1 MRTLFDNDM
10 RTLNESE
17 LIYKIS
23 NRKKVELTED
33 FTFEDVINQLTPGRK
48 EVAEAAVELYIRLKA
63 KKEVTPQIASSKDV
77 YRQMVGLMTNLSV
90 EECWCVFLNQGS
102 RVIKKQRIS
111 KGGLT
116 STMVDVRVV
125 MKEALLC
132 GAAALALVH
141 NHPSGS
147 TRPSR
152 EDDNLTRQV
161 CQSCELMNIRMV
173 DHVIVTDSDFYSY
186 ADEGRI

>member
-10 RTLNESE
+10 RNLNESE

-63 KKEVTPQIASSKDV
+63 KKEVTPQIVSAKDV
-77 YRQMVGLMTNLSV
+77 YSQMVGLMANLSV
-90 EECWCVFLNQGS
+90 EECWCIYLNQAS

>member
-63 KKEVTPQIASSKDV
+63 KKEEAPTITHAKDV
-77 YRQMVGLMTNLSV
+77 YNQMVGLMANLSV
-90 EECWCVFLNQGS
+90 EECWCIFLNQAS
-102 RVIKKQRIS
+102 RSIKKQRIS

-116 STMVDVRVV
+116 CTAVDVRVV

-132 GAAALALVH
+132 GAAALVLVH

-147 TRPSR
+147 IRPSR
-152 EDDNLTRQV
+152 EDDKLTKEV
-161 CQSCELMNIRMV
+161 NTACQLMNIRMV
-173 DHVIVTDSDFYSY
+173 DHVIVTDGSFYSY

>member
-77 YRQMVGLMTNLSV
+77 YRQMVSLMANLSV
-90 EECWCVFLNQGS
+90 EECWCIYLNQAS

-161 CQSCELMNIRMV
+161 RQSCELMNIRMV
-173 DHVIVTDSDFYSY
+173 DHVIVTDNDFYSY

>member
-17 LIYKIS
+17 LVYKIT
-23 NRKKVELTED
+23 NRKKTELAED
-33 FTFEDVINQLTPGRK
+33 YTFEDVINQLTPGRK

-63 KKEVTPQIASSKDV
+63 KKEESPKIVNSKDV
-77 YRQMVGLMTNLSV
+77 YCQMVGLMANLSV
-90 EECWCVFLNQGS
+90 EECWCIYLNQAS

-116 STMVDVRVV
+116 MTAVDVRVV

-132 GAAALALVH
+132 GASALALVH

-147 TRPSR
+147 IRPSR
-152 EDDNLTRQV
+152 DDDNLTRQV
-161 CQSCELMNIRMV
+161 NTSCELMNIRMI
-173 DHVIVTDSDFYSY
+173 DHVIVTDGAFYSY

>member
-10 RTLNESE
+10 RTLNERE
-17 LIYKIS
+17 LIYKIT
-23 NRKKVELTED
+23 NRKKVELMDD
-33 FTFEDVINQLTPGRK
+33 FTFDDVINQLTPGRK
-48 EVAEAAVELYIRLKA
+48 EVARAAVELYIRLKA
-63 KKEVTPQIASSKDV
+63 KKEEAPTVTHSNDV
-77 YRQMVGLMTNLSV
+77 YTQMIGLMADLGV
-90 EECWCVFLNQGS
+90 EECWCIYLNQAS

-111 KGGLT
+111 KGGLS
-116 STMVDVRVV
+116 STAVDVRVV

-152 EDDNLTRQV
+152 EDDRLTKEV
-161 CQSCELMNIRMV
+161 NTACQLMNIRMV
-173 DHVIVTDSDFYSY
+173 DHVIVTDGRYYSY

>member
-17 LIYKIS
+17 LVYKIA
-23 NRKKVELTED
+23 NRKKIELAED
-33 FTFEDVINQLTPGRK
+33 YTFEDVINQLTPGRK

-173 DHVIVTDSDFYSY
+173 DHVIVTDNDFYSY

>member
-17 LIYKIS
+17 LVYKIA
-23 NRKKVELTED
+23 NRKKMELAED
-33 FTFEDVINQLTPGRK
+33 YTFEDVINQLTPGRK

-77 YRQMVGLMTNLSV
+77 YRQMVDLMANLSV

>member
-17 LIYKIS
+17 LVYKIA
-23 NRKKVELTED
+23 NRKKMELAED
-33 FTFEDVINQLTPGRK
+33 YTFEDVINQLTPGRK

-63 KKEVTPQIASSKDV
+63 KKEVTPQIVSAKDV
-77 YRQMVGLMTNLSV
+77 YRQMVGLMVNLSV

>member
-17 LIYKIS
+17 LIYKIT
-23 NRKKVELTED
+23 NRKKVELMED
-33 FTFEDVINQLTPGRK
+33 FTFDDVMNQLTPGRK
-48 EVAEAAVELYIRLKA
+48 EVATAAVELYIRLKA
-63 KKEVTPQIASSKDV
+63 KKEEAPTITHAKDV
-77 YRQMVGLMTNLSV
+77 YNQMVGLMANLSV
-90 EECWCVFLNQGS
+90 EECWCVFLNQAS
-102 RVIKKQRIS
+102 RTIKKQRIS

-116 STMVDVRVV
+116 CTAVDVRVV

-132 GAAALALVH
+132 GAAALVLVH

-147 TRPSR
+147 IRPSR
-152 EDDNLTRQV
+152 EDDKLTKEVNTV
-161 CQSCELMNIRMV
+161 CQLMNIRMV
-173 DHVIVTDSDFYSY
+173 DHVIVTDGSFYSY

>member
-17 LIYKIS
+17 LVYKIA
-23 NRKKVELTED
+23 NRKKIELAED
-33 FTFEDVINQLTPGRK
+33 YTFEDVINQLTPGRK

-77 YRQMVGLMTNLSV
+77 YRLMVGLMANLSV

>member
-17 LIYKIS
+17 LVYKIT
-23 NRKKVELTED
+23 NRKKTELAED
-33 FTFEDVINQLTPGRK
+33 YTFEDVINQLTPGRK

-63 KKEVTPQIASSKDV
+63 KKEESPKIVNSKDV
-77 YRQMVGLMTNLSV
+77 YCQMVGLMANLSV
-90 EECWCVFLNQGS
+90 EECWCIYLNQAS

-116 STMVDVRVV
+116 NTAVDVRVV
-125 MKEALLC
+125 IKEALLC
-132 GAAALALVH
+132 GASALALVH

-152 EDDNLTRQV
+152 EDDLLTRQV
-161 CQSCELMNIRMV
+161 NQSCELMNIRMI
-173 DHVIVTDSDFYSY
+173 DHVIVTDGDFYSY

>member
-63 KKEVTPQIASSKDV
+63 KKEVTPQIVSAKDV
-77 YRQMVGLMTNLSV
+77 YLQMVGLMANLSV
-90 EECWCVFLNQGS
+90 EECWCVFLNQAS

-161 CQSCELMNIRMV
+161 RQSCELMNIRMV

>member
-1 MRTLFDNDM
+1 M

-17 LIYKIS
+17 LVYKIA
-23 NRKKVELTED
+23 NRKKMELAED
-33 FTFEDVINQLTPGRK
+33 YTFEDVINQLTPGRK
-48 EVAEAAVELYIRLKA
+48 EVAEAVVELYIRLKA

-77 YRQMVGLMTNLSV
+77 YRQMVGLMANLSV

-173 DHVIVTDSDFYSY
+173 DHLIVTDSDFYSY

>member
-1 MRTLFDNDM
+1 M
-10 RTLNESE
+10 
-17 LIYKIS
+17 
-23 NRKKVELTED
+23 
-33 FTFEDVINQLTPGRK
+33 
-48 EVAEAAVELYIRLKA
+48 A
-63 KKEVTPQIASSKDV
+63 
-77 YRQMVGLMTNLSV
+77 NLSV

-173 DHVIVTDSDFYSY
+173 DHVIVTDGDFYSY

>member
-17 LIYKIS
+17 LVYKIT
-23 NRKKVELTED
+23 NRKNMDLADD
-33 FTFEDVINQLTPGRK
+33 FTFDDVVNQLTPGRK
-48 EVAEAAVELYIRLKA
+48 EVATAAVELYIRLKA
-63 KKEVTPQIASSKDV
+63 KKEEAPTITLAKDI
-77 YRQMVGLMTNLSV
+77 YNQMVGLMVNLSV
-90 EECWCVFLNQGS
+90 EECWCIFLNQAN
-102 RVIKKQRIS
+102 RIIKKQRIS
-111 KGGLT
+111 RGGLACT
-116 STMVDVRVV
+116 AVDVRVV

-132 GAAALALVH
+132 GSAALALVH

-152 EDDNLTRQV
+152 EDDRLTKEMNAA
-161 CQSCELMNIRMV
+161 CELMNIRMI
-173 DHVIVTDSDFYSY
+173 DHVIVTDGSFYSY

>member
-10 RTLNESE
+10 RNLNESE

-77 YRQMVGLMTNLSV
+77 YRQMVSLMANLSV
-90 EECWCVFLNQGS
+90 EECWCIYLNQAS

-111 KGGLT
+111 KSGLT

>member
-17 LIYKIS
+17 LVYKIA
-23 NRKKVELTED
+23 NRKKMELAED
-33 FTFEDVINQLTPGRK
+33 YTFEDVINQLTPGRK

-77 YRQMVGLMTNLSV
+77 YRQMVSLMANLSV
-90 EECWCVFLNQGS
+90 EECWCIYLNQAS

>member
-17 LIYKIS
+17 LVYKIT
-23 NRKKVELTED
+23 NRKKMELAED
-33 FTFEDVINQLTPGRK
+33 YTFEDVINQLTQGHK

-63 KKEVTPQIASSKDV
+63 KKEESPKIVNSKDV
-77 YRQMVGLMTNLSV
+77 YCQMMGLMATLSV
-90 EECWCVFLNQGS
+90 EECWCIYLNQAS

-116 STMVDVRVV
+116 NTAVDVRVV

-132 GAAALALVH
+132 GASALALVH

-147 TRPSR
+147 TTQSR
-152 EDDNLTRQV
+152 EDDLLTRQV
-161 CQSCELMNIRMV
+161 NQSCELMNIWMI

>member
-17 LIYKIS
+17 LVYKIA
-23 NRKKVELTED
+23 NRKKMELAED
-33 FTFEDVINQLTPGRK
+33 YTFEDVINQLTPGRK

-77 YRQMVGLMTNLSV
+77 YRQMVGLMANLSV

-173 DHVIVTDSDFYSY
+173 DHVIVTDNDFYSY

>member
-10 RTLNESE
+10 RTLNESD
-17 LIYKIS
+17 LVYKIA
-23 NRKKVELTED
+23 NRKKIDLAED
-33 FTFEDVINQLTPGRK
+33 YTFEDVINQLTPGRK

-63 KKEVTPQIASSKDV
+63 KKDENPQIVSSKDV
-77 YRQMVGLMTNLSV
+77 YCQMLGLMANLSV
-90 EECWCVFLNQGS
+90 EECWCIYLNQAS

-116 STMVDVRVV
+116 MTAVDVRVV

-132 GAAALALVH
+132 GASALALVH

-147 TRPSR
+147 IRPSR
-152 EDDNLTRQV
+152 DDDNLTRQV
-161 CQSCELMNIRMV
+161 NTSCELMNIRMI
-173 DHVIVTDSDFYSY
+173 DHVIVTDGAFYSY

>member
-17 LIYKIS
+17 LVYKIA
-23 NRKKVELTED
+23 NRKKMELAED
-33 FTFEDVINQLTPGRK
+33 YTFEDVINQLTPGRK

-77 YRQMVGLMTNLSV
+77 YRQMVGLMANLSV
-90 EECWCVFLNQGS
+90 EECWCIYLNQAS

-132 GAAALALVH
+132 GAAALVLVH

-147 TRPSR
+147 IRPSR
-152 EDDNLTRQV
+152 EDDKLTKELNTA
-161 CQSCELMNIRMV
+161 CQLMNIRMV
-173 DHVIVTDSDFYSY
+173 DHVIVTDGSFYSY

>member
-17 LIYKIS
+17 LIYKIT
-23 NRKKVELTED
+23 NRKKVELMED
-33 FTFEDVINQLTPGRK
+33 FTFDDVMNQLTPGRK
-48 EVAEAAVELYIRLKA
+48 EVATAAVELYIRLKA
-63 KKEVTPQIASSKDV
+63 KKEESPTITHANDV
-77 YRQMVGLMTNLSV
+77 YTQMIGLMADLSV
-90 EECWCVFLNQGS
+90 EECWCIYLNQAS

-111 KGGLT
+111 KGGLS
-116 STMVDVRVV
+116 STEVDVRVV
-125 MKEALLC
+125 IKEALLC
-132 GAAALALVH
+132 GACALALVH

-152 EDDNLTRQV
+152 EDDRLTKEV
-161 CQSCELMNIRMV
+161 NTACQLMNIRMV
-173 DHVIVTDSDFYSY
+173 DHVIVTDGSFYSY